1 MRALKWSLR
10 QRGVPPRFRRCRE
23 DQSSA
28 ELPGTHRLS
37 LLRYAIVGA
46 SATALHWVGLALL
59 VELAGSAPAP
69 ASAFG
74 ALLGAC
80 VAYAGN
86 RSLTFRGATVSH
98 RVALPRFL
106 IVAAVG
112 AATNVGIVY
121 VGTSAGWHYLA
132 AQAVATLTVLL
143 VGYGVN
149 RRWTFR

>member
-1 MRALKWSLR
+1 
-10 QRGVPPRFRRCRE
+10 
-23 DQSSA
+23 
-28 ELPGTHRLS
+28 LS

-46 SATALHWVGLALL
+46 SATAVHWALLALL
-59 VELAGSAPAP
+59 VEKLGAAPAP
-69 ASAFG
+69 ASAAG

-86 RSLTFRGATVSH
+86 RGLTFRGTTVAH

-106 IVAAVG
+106 IVAAAG
-112 AATNVGIVY
+112 AAANAGIVY
-121 VGTSAGWHYLA
+121 FGTSAGWHYLA
-132 AQAVATLTVLL
+132 AQTLATLTVLL